1 MVVAINNKHEGS
13 IFISLKIDMQDS
25 VVNSISAVFHL
36 TKEEAIEFLNVM
48 ATDNEVFPSES
59 YMKDIL
65 NRLPKPKYYENRSK
79 PVEEN
84 ELNLNRNNRASG
96 QGEFGYVHRNRSR
109 PYAYKYFM
117 TPFSLNSTN
126 KWIQG
131 QLTEPLINI
140 LLQNDPVIGDS
151 ICKLYQIFC
160 EQTERGFSL
169 IFKMES
175 LGPTLMLLDRFLL
188 NSTDL
193 ELNKHI
199 LLKIYGPVYKTL
211 QYLRSTYAFEHG
223 DLHSKN
229 LLFRKNPLKKDG
241 TLKESRLTVK
251 LIDFGMSGLV
261 YNEKLYG
268 YNEAIPLSI
277 KAEVRHFFFYSQLP
291 DAFSEKIKS
300 FGKKYLEIETYV
312 IEEAT
317 AAKLMNGGRNKT
329 RKHLR

>member
-1 MVVAINNKHEGS
+1 
-13 IFISLKIDMQDS
+13 MQDS
-25 VVNSISAVFHL
+25 VVNSISTLFHL
-36 TKEEAIEFLNVM
+36 TKEEATEFLTVM
-48 ATDNEVFPSES
+48 TTDNTVFPSES

-65 NRLPKPKYYENRSK
+65 HRLPKPKYYENLLR

-84 ELNLNRNNRASG
+84 ELNVNQDSRASG
-96 QGEFGYVHRNRSR
+96 QGEFGYVHKNRSR

-131 QLTEPLINI
+131 QFTEPLINI

-160 EQTERGFSL
+160 EPTERGYSL

-175 LGPTLMLLDRFLL
+175 LGPTLMLLDGFLL
-188 NSTDL
+188 KSTDL
-193 ELNKHI
+193 DLNKRI
-199 LLKIYGPVYKTL
+199 LLKTYGPLYKIL
-211 QYLRSTYAFEHG
+211 SYLRETYAFEHG

-229 LLFRKNPLKKDG
+229 ILFRKNPLKKDG
-241 TLKESRLTVK
+241 TLKESRLSVK

-261 YNEKLYG
+261 YKEKLYG
-268 YNEAIPLSI
+268 YNDPIPISI
-277 KAEVRHFFFYSQLP
+277 KAEVRHFFFFSQLP
-291 DAFSEKIKS
+291 DAFSETIQS
-300 FGKKYLEIETYV
+300 FGKKYLEIEKYI

-317 AAKLMNGGRNKT
+317 REKLINGGRRNKT
-329 RKHLR
+329 QKRLR